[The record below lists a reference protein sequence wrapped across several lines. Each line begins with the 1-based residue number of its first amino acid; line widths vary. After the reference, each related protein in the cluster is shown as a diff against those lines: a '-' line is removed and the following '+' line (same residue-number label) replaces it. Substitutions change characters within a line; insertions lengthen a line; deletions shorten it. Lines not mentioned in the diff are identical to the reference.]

1 MASVHKLPLSQILP
15 PLVFG
20 AGTFNNQYNVD
31 PLALDTNGLV
41 EQSLSHGV
49 RAFDTSPYY
58 GPSEE
63 LLGKALST
71 SFVRR
76 HIPREDYYILTKVG
90 RIASSEFDYSAE
102 WVRFSVQR
110 SLERLKTSYLDVVY
124 CHDVEFVSREEV
136 LEAITELRR
145 IRDEQGTI
153 KYVGI
158 SGYPID
164 VLCDVSEYILLET
177 GEPLDIVQSYANFTL
192 QNSILASEGI
202 ARFTAAGVDVVT
214 NASPLGM
221 GLLRQQGVPIGGQGD
236 FHPAPTGLR
245 AAVKR
250 AAEFTA
256 EYGEKLEVVAIRYA
270 LEEWI
275 TVGAVVGSHGD
286 PASGVPWEPESNQQ
300 LGGHKLGVSVMG
312 VSNEAELKK
321 TLMVWRSIL
330 DGLENG
336 QTIATQAGRWDRAH
350 EWSLNRRQAV
360 SLLAKGVKDVLGEW
374 IDNAWDSP
382 DAGFVNKRKRSDK
395 KQELE
400 PAPWPT
406 PDASPEPTTREEDL
420 RNQKEKALAIR

>member
-1 MASVHKLPLSQILP
+1 
-15 PLVFG
+15 
-20 AGTFNNQYNVD
+20 
-31 PLALDTNGLV
+31 
-41 EQSLSHGV
+41 V

-58 GPSEE
+58 GPAEE

-71 SFVRR
+71 NFVRR
-76 HIPREDYYILTKVG
+76 HFPREDYYILTKVG
-90 RIASSEFDYSAE
+90 RVASNEFDYSPE

-124 CHDVEFVSREEV
+124 CHDTEFVSKEEV
-136 LEAITELRR
+136 LEAVRELRK
-145 IRDEQGTI
+145 IRDENGTI

-158 SGYPID
+158 SGYPVD
-164 VLCDVSEYILLET
+164 LLCELSEQILRET
-177 GEPLDIVQSYANFTL
+177 GEAIDIVQSYANFTL
-192 QNSILASEGI
+192 QNSVLASKGI
-202 ARFTAAGVDVVT
+202 MRMRAAGVDVVT

-221 GLLRQQGVPIGGQGD
+221 GLLRAQGVPIGGQGD
-236 FHPAPTGLR
+236 FHPAPSGLR

-256 EYGEKLEVVAIRYA
+256 DYGEKLEVIAIRYA

-275 TVGAVVGSHGD
+275 TIGSPVGSHGD
-286 PASGVPWEPESNQQ
+286 PASGVPWEPESNSQ
-300 LGGHKLGVSVMG
+300 LGGNKLGVSVMG

-336 QTIATQAGRWDRAH
+336 QTIATQAGRWDKAH

-360 SLLAKGVKDVLGEW
+360 RLLANGVKDVLSEW
-374 IDNAWDSP
+374 IDFAWKSP
-382 DAGFVNKRKRSDK
+382 GEGFVNVRPRKAK
-395 KQELE
+395 KETLE

-406 PDASPEPTTREEDL
+406 PSASPEPTSQEEDQ
-420 RNQKEKALAIR
+420 RTKEEQVLAIR